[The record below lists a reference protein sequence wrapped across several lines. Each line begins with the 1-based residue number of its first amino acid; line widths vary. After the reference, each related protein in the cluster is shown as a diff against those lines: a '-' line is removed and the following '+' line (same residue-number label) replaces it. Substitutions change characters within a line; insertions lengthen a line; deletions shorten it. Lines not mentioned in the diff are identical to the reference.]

1 MSERMTYR
9 VTAVPEGEKFWAVCI
24 DGLPPK
30 MVGATQALREK
41 GEQDIED
48 MARDAIA
55 LLLEVDEDS
64 FDLEIEIK
72 ESEGDNT

>member
-9 VTAVPEGEKFWAVCI
+9 VTAVPEGEKFWAILI

-30 MVGATQALREK
+30 TGGATQALREK

-48 MARDAIA
+48 MARNAIA

-72 ESEGDNT
+72 ESEGENT